1 MRWNQVV
8 GACGSIVVAVALA
21 GCSDGSGPNE
31 NPVPSAVTA
40 VGSGQTAMAGT
51 AVTTPVGVTVK
62 DQFGHAM
69 AGVAVGFA
77 VSAGGGFLSPATDT
91 TNAQGVATTSWVLG
105 SAVGSNSNALTATVN
120 NYGGAPT
127 SITASTTPVVSAYN
141 IDLRFLTPMT
151 GPEAAAFTAAA
162 ARWSSIVVGDLPS
175 DLVVAAAGDCGDNS
189 PAMNEVVDDV
199 VIFATIDSID
209 GPGNIL
215 GGASPCYIRDGSEL
229 TIVGEMV
236 FDSADMP
243 VLEANNIL
251 NAVILHEM
259 GHVLGIGTLWTYVTP
274 SLLTGGGTSNPYF
287 TGAGGIMQFNM
298 DGGIG
303 YAGSKVPVENQGG
316 PGTADGHWRESVMGR
331 ELMTG
336 YISLTSNP
344 LSTIT
349 IASLQDL
356 GYTVSYANADPYT
369 VSPLNLR
376 LGPAAPDEVQLVEP
390 APSVTIKRVGEAGN
404 IGQGR

>member
-1 MRWNQVV
+1 MRWSQVV
-8 GACGSIVVAVALA
+8 GACASIVVGVAVA

-31 NPVPSAVTA
+31 NSVPSTVTA
-40 VGSGQTAMAGT
+40 LGNGQTAMAGT

-62 DQFGHAM
+62 DQFGHALP
-69 AGVAVGFA
+69 GVAVGFA

-91 TNAQGVATTSWVLG
+91 TNAQGVATTTWVLG
-105 SAVGSNSNALTATVN
+105 SAVGSNSNALTVTVN

-151 GPEAAAFTAAA
+151 GPEAAAFNSAA
-162 ARWSSIVVGDLPS
+162 ARWSSIVVGDLPP
-175 DLVVAAAGDCGDNS
+175 DLVVANTGDCGDNS
-189 PAMNEVVDDV
+189 PPMNETVDDI

-209 GPGNIL
+209 GPGNVL
-215 GGASPCYIRDGSEL
+215 GGAFPCWIRDGSKL
-229 TIVGEMV
+229 TIVGGMV
-236 FDSADMP
+236 FDSADMGL
-243 VLEANNIL
+243 LEANNIL

-259 GHVLGIGTLWTYVTP
+259 GHVLGIGTLWTEVSP
-274 SLLTGGGTSNPYF
+274 SLLTGGGTLNPYF

-298 DGGIG
+298 DGGMG
-303 YAGSKVPVENQGG
+303 YAGNKVPVENQGG

-369 VSPLNLR
+369 VSPVNLR
-376 LGPAAPDEVQLVEP
+376 LGPATDEVRLTELQP
-390 APSVTIKRVGEAGN
+390 RVTIRRVGAARSSL
-404 IGQGR
+404 QGR